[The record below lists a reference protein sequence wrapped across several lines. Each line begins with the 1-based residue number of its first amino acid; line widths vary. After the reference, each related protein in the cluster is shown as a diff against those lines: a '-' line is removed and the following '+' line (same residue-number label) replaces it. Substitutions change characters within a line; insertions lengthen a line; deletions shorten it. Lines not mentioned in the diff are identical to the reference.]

1 MQRKNRVLYYQ
12 KLFRENAYMPVYMR
26 TPRSKLMIY
35 PFLVVWGTSLIGAL
49 WTTMNMI
56 KNKAN
61 IMKIHFISEYN
72 LYKKN
77 KQMEDF
83 EDNNLLF
90 EESYGYQHTFYQDSQ
105 QILTS
110 NEINEEHLT
119 EINSDKT
126 DTICCHIHAF
136 IDNNHD
142 EPLISILDA
151 EKVSEGNS
159 RRFVVYIIR
168 MGAIEVRRRYSEFE
182 SLRISLSRLF
192 PTVIV
197 PPIPGKPNTSI
208 SSSRTKINV
217 DVISQR
223 KRMLQIFL
231 NRCVSHLILKKCH
244 VFHCFLDKN
253 ISWSEILTSPP
264 ISLLPQ
270 SILMAPPLNPGS
282 GTSDPIYQCLP
293 IPSST
298 AKLINV
304 SNKNEI
310 KFIELEKKIKEVQ
323 HIIGNETKKTNNSIM
338 RNFQNLADS
347 FCELGAAYNA
357 LSITQ
362 QGSLATG
369 IERFGLAND
378 SNFHSNYEFIENLD
392 FILSEPLKEL
402 SQFYEVAKSRLIY
415 RRQKI
420 LQYEI
425 IVDILNQNKNVL
437 DTLEKSEIKAQK
449 IETSLARLENNCSN
463 LSLLNSDESNKQ
475 GKEQLKQTK
484 PNFFEKLTT
493 AMKGMIDVDPT
504 INRKKGIEK
513 IYEKISLLE
522 NALKITKRDA
532 NIAVEVIKEELERF
546 QDMVRKNYCELM
558 IDVGKC
564 YMEWAKKNIK
574 IWEDAKY
581 LT

>member
-1 MQRKNRVLYYQ
+1 
-12 KLFRENAYMPVYMR
+12 
-26 TPRSKLMIY
+26 
-35 PFLVVWGTSLIGAL
+35 
-49 WTTMNMI
+49 
-56 KNKAN
+56 
-61 IMKIHFISEYN
+61 
-72 LYKKN
+72 
-77 KQMEDF
+77 MEDF

-126 DTICCHIHAF
+126 DTI
-136 IDNNHD
+136 
-142 EPLISILDA
+142 
-151 EKVSEGNS
+151 
-159 RRFVVYIIR
+159 Y
-168 MGAIEVRRRYSEFE
+168 
-182 SLRISLSRLF
+182 
-192 PTVIV
+192 
-197 PPIPGKPNTSI
+197 TSI

-253 ISWSEILTSPP
+253 ISWVKRLFVYCIYVFNEKQSEILTSPP